1 MIFHTADTDT
11 ITVEEK
17 AYDYGDRGDRSIKAR
32 INDDHTIGMRL
43 FQTGDFAS
51 ESVHL
56 HLNENEPKAI
66 EVSASTYK
74 GDRHG
79 DRAWATL
86 TLGGRYEN
94 DKGQRGH
101 RESKVYLSAENLVQ
115 IRDELTREIRKAR
128 RAGHIS

>member
-17 AYDYGDRGDRSIKAR
+17 VHDDGDRSLRAR
-32 INDDHTIGMRL
+32 INDDPASGIRL
-43 FQTGDFAS
+43 YQSGDFAS
-51 ESVHL
+51 ETVHL
-56 HLNENEPKAI
+56 HLGEPEQRAI
-66 EVSASTYK
+66 EVRVSTHEGHYL
-74 GDRHG
+74 GDKP
-79 DRAWATL
+79 WAAL